1 MTPSRRRPHRAHPSP
16 RASAP
21 LVAACLAATVA
32 LPALA
37 APAAAQQQASP
48 LARQLSRAL
57 VGAGMGGAFSVMLT
71 GPAGPS
77 ALASDGALIAGLV
90 GAGVA
95 TSFIPFPE
103 DTRFSATIGVSFFGM
118 GDLGDQYEF
127 LKQEEFRVQAV
138 EEPGLGAE
146 WNLHV
151 DIPWRERLWLTGHA
165 GVMNDAASVNAEEIV
180 CRSPTECNRADRL
193 VAEST
198 AQSLFLA
205 AGARWKPWARPP
217 VFLRGSAGVGWIGFT
232 TPLVNGIGVL
242 DGLPET
248 QTTVAP
254 YGEVALELGG
264 VVEGKGPDIQLG
276 VRIHPTPEVDYRPV
290 GRIAEGEGGLDFSGI
305 FMRLGW
311 TF

>member
-1 MTPSRRRPHRAHPSP
+1 MHRSVRRAPSSP
-16 RASAP
+16 PRTTLVLAS
-21 LVAACLAATVA
+21 CLAVC
-32 LPALA
+32 LA
-37 APAAAQQQASP
+37 VPLGTPVQISAQQQAP
-48 LARQLSRAL
+48 PVAERLSRAL
-57 VGAGMGGAFSVMLT
+57 VGAGMGGAFALMLT

-77 ALASDGALIAGLV
+77 ALASDGALIGGLV

-95 TSFIPFPE
+95 ASLIPFPE
-103 DTRFSATIGVSFFGM
+103 GTRFSATLGVSFFGM

-127 LKQEEFRVQAV
+127 LKEEEAQVQAV

-146 WNLHV
+146 WNFHA
-151 DIPWRERLWLTGHA
+151 DIPWRERLWLTAHA

-180 CRSPTECNRADRL
+180 CSGPTDCSRADRL

-205 AGARWKPWARPP
+205 AGARWKPWPRPP
-217 VFLRGSAGVGWIGFT
+217 VFFRGSAGLGYIGFT
-232 TPLVNGIGVL
+232 TPLVGGLAVL
-242 DGLPET
+242 EGLPET

-254 YGEVALELGG
+254 YGEVAIELGG

-276 VRIHPTPEVDYRPV
+276 VRLHPTPEVDYRPV